1 MGERSRIGWIG
12 TGRMGHAM
20 AERLLAAGA
29 DLSVWNRTRSKAED
43 LAQAGATVVD
53 TLADLADRDIVF
65 TTVAAVDL
73 AQAGATV
80 VDTLADLADRD
91 IVFTTV
97 AADDDLIE
105 VMMGTGGLLRH

>member
-43 LAQAGATVVD
+43 LA
-53 TLADLADRDIVF
+53 R
-65 TTVAAVDL
+65 
-73 AQAGATV
+73 AGATV

-105 VMMGTGGLLRH
+105 VMMGTGGLLRHPTAPAYLVDCST